1 MTSRSLRFGCC
12 RGLLSGSAALRGGKR
27 RRVRVSVAVRPRISS
42 GGGRDSSAWRLLDRM
57 GPESAKDKKIGDLAT
72 SQHGVLSRAQ
82 LRELGFSDREIA
94 RRLER
99 GRLIR
104 MHRGVFAVGHTALK
118 PEGYWMA
125 AVLACGPD
133 AALSHA
139 SAAALWGIRPTSAS
153 LADVVVPTQ
162 AGRSRRKGIR
172 VHRTDLPQRTT
183 HRGIP
188 VTSPARTLTDLATT
202 LPRRALTR
210 AVEEAAKRDLDLSGL
225 KELTG
230 RPGATAVRQELNE
243 LPRGNTRS
251 TFGIAFLRFCRAH
264 KIPAPEANVHIQ
276 GLLVDFTWPGTRVVV
291 EADSFEHHGTRQ
303 AFERDRHRDAVLH
316 AAGYRTAR
324 YTHRQLTKRPHEVKR
339 ALQRLL
345 SEPDPRLPTAPA
357 RAGARR

>member
-1 MTSRSLRFGCC
+1 MR
-12 RGLLSGSAALRGGKR
+12 
-27 RRVRVSVAVRPRISS
+27 
-42 GGGRDSSAWRLLDRM
+42 
-57 GPESAKDKKIGDLAT
+57 PESAKDKQIGVLAT
-72 SQHGVLSRAQ
+72 SQHGIVSTEQLHEIGLDNRAVSRRVA
-82 LRELGFSDREIA
+82 A
-94 RRLER
+94 

-139 SAAALWGIRPTSAS
+139 SAAALWGIRPTSAA
-153 LADVVVPTQ
+153 LTDVVIPTQ
-162 AGRSRRKGIR
+162 AGRRRRKGIR
-172 VHRTDLPQRTT
+172 VHRTDLPQTTT

-210 AVEEAAKRDLDLSGL
+210 AVEEAEKRDLDLSGL
-225 KELTG
+225 EELTG
-230 RPGATAVRQELNE
+230 RPGAAAVREELNR
-243 LPRGNTRS
+243 LPKRNTRS
-251 TFGIAFLRFCRAH
+251 SFEIAFLRFCRAH
-264 KIPAPEANVHIQ
+264 DIPTPQANVDVH
-276 GLLVDFTWPGTRVVV
+276 GLLVDFTWPDARVVV

-316 AAGYRTAR
+316 AAGYHTAR
-324 YTHRQLTKRPHEVKR
+324 YTHRQLTKRPHEVER
-339 ALQRLL
+339 ALRTLL
-345 SEPDPRLPTAPA
+345 SAPGRPLPTAPA